1 LFVLGVTVALRPLK
15 RVPLDVV
22 VFILVK
28 LLIHPLIAW
37 VILSL
42 IGGFDP
48 LWVYTAVL
56 MAALPTALNVFV
68 MAKQY
73 SVYEQQSSS
82 IILVTTIASTV
93 TVTALMYLMQNKMLA
108 PNLFQG

>member
-1 LFVLGVTVALRPLK
+1 
-15 RVPLDVV
+15 
-22 VFILVK
+22 
-28 LLIHPLIAW
+28 
-37 VILSL
+37 
-42 IGGFDP
+42 
-48 LWVYTAVL
+48 

-73 SVYEQQSSS
+73 GVYEQQSSS

-93 TVTALMYLMQNKMLA
+93 TVTTLMYLMQNKMLA

>member
-1 LFVLGVTVALRPLK
+1 
-15 RVPLDVV
+15 
-22 VFILVK
+22 
-28 LLIHPLIAW
+28 
-37 VILSL
+37 
-42 IGGFDP
+42 
-48 LWVYTAVL
+48 
-56 MAALPTALNVFV
+56 

>member
-1 LFVLGVTVALRPLK
+1 
-15 RVPLDVV
+15 
-22 VFILVK
+22 VK

-42 IGGFDP
+42 VGGFDP

-73 SVYEQQSSS
+73 GVYEQQSSS

-93 TVTALMYLMQNKMLA
+93 TVTTLMYLMQNKMLA